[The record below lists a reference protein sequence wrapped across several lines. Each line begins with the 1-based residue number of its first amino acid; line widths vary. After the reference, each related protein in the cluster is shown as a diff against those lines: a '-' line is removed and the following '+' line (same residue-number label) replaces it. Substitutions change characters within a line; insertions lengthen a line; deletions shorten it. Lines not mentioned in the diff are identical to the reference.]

1 MMRSTVPSVLAT
13 LAGCI
18 VLAGSASAQIRYPG
32 TPATEM
38 FEMSSD
44 VESIVLDRPDI
55 ESMMAEDEARE
66 DFTIRYGAV
75 IKTSLG
81 LDNAG
86 TWTDLSD
93 YGLKVWRLRLV
104 SPGAHTLG
112 VTFDL
117 FRMPVG
123 AKVFLYSADK
133 REVIG
138 AYTHESNADSM
149 ILGIEPVVGDDIV
162 IELVTPSVTVEPPLL
177 NVGEVIHDYRNVR
190 EPIFYSGRGG
200 GQAGGCTI
208 YINCPEGANYQ
219 DIKRSSV
226 RTLSGGALC
235 SGAILNNTNADN
247 TPYLLTAN
255 HCGGMS
261 GGQFKFNYEY
271 NGCGTGG
278 TNNGQNLSGAQ
289 FLASRSS
296 GNPCGSSN
304 VDSQLYRLNNSIPA
318 SYNAFYAGWNR
329 TTNQSGGGPA
339 VTIGH
344 GSGAQKNMAIDA
356 NGASSCTNWWQTT
369 WSTGVIVGGN
379 SGGPLF
385 DGNKRVIGPLC
396 CGSAISCVSQT
407 IYFGKLGVFW
417 NTTNISQYLD
427 PAGTGATVID
437 GKEHAGVTCSPLP
450 SNYGV
455 AEISST
461 FGLASIGYTGT
472 PSATTNDFVLTGSS
486 FKANSFG
493 WLLTGDG
500 NTPNVSGI
508 GTILVSQPNFLR
520 ILAGTTNAAGDISLA
535 MPVTG
540 AMVGNQQYFQWA
552 VRDPGWGDGIT
563 LSNGLDVTYCP

>member
-1 MMRSTVPSVLAT
+1 MLRPTVPGTLAT
-13 LAGCI
+13 LAGCLF
-18 VLAGSASAQIRYPG
+18 LAGSAFGQIRHPG

-38 FEMSSD
+38 FELSSD
-44 VESIVLDRPDI
+44 VETIVLDRPDI
-55 ESMMAEDEARE
+55 ETMMAEDEART
-66 DFTIRYGAV
+66 DFKLRYGAV

-86 TWTDLSD
+86 TWSDLGD

-104 SPGAHTLG
+104 SPGAHTIG

-117 FRMPVG
+117 FRMPEG
-123 AKVFLYSADK
+123 GKVFLYDAQK
-133 REVIG
+133 REVLG
-138 AYTHESNADSM
+138 AYTHENNADSLV
-149 ILGIEPVVGDDIV
+149 LGIEPVIGDDVVVEMV
-162 IELVTPSVTVEPPLL
+162 IPAGNIEAPLL
-177 NVGEVIHDYRNVR
+177 NVGEVIHDYRNLR
-190 EPIFYSGRGG
+190 DPNMYSGRGG
-200 GQAGGCTI
+200 QGTGCTI

-235 SGAILNNTNADN
+235 SGAILNNTAQDN

-255 HCGGMS
+255 HCGGMT
-261 GGQFKFNYEY
+261 GAQFRFNFEY

-278 TNNGQNLSGAQ
+278 TNNGQNLSGAT
-289 FLASRSS
+289 FLANRAS

-304 VDSQLYRLNNSIPA
+304 NDSQLYRLNSAIPQ

-344 GSGAQKNMAIDA
+344 GGGNQKNMAIDA
-356 NGASSCTNWWQTT
+356 NGASSCTNWWQVN
-369 WSTGVIVGGN
+369 WSSGVIVGGN

-385 DGNKRVIGPLC
+385 DGNKRVLGPLC

-417 NTTNISQYLD
+417 NLTNISQYLD
-427 PAGTGATVID
+427 PAGTGQTLLD
-437 GKEHAGVTCSPLP
+437 GKEHNGGTPCQPLP
-450 SNYGV
+450 STFGT

-472 PSATTNDFVLTGSS
+472 PSATSNDFVVTGSN

-493 WLLTGDG
+493 WLLSGGSIANNST
-500 NTPNVSGI
+500 GI
-508 GTILVSQPNFLR
+508 GVLIPGNPGFLR
-520 ILAGTTNAAGDISLA
+520 TLAGTSNATGDISLA
-535 MPVTG
+535 WPVTA
-540 AMVGNQQYFQWA
+540 AMVGTQQYFQWA